1 MRKIQAMVVS
11 VALLAGSTV
20 GATAQSEP
28 SADPTAEPAPGST
41 TPAVESTAMGA
52 PPESDGLQW
61 TDISELLGSE
71 IEATATE
78 RSLGEWGALLDAT
91 GATFEQATQLNAR
104 AVDSE
109 TDETI
114 GIYSAIRIAGAQED
128 QLRDA
133 MLGVL
138 REGPD
143 SEEFLFEEAQIGGK
157 DVTVVI
163 RDTDERAIVYVN
175 GDTAYLLDLP
185 DERLAEVLGR
195 LP

>member
-1 MRKIQAMVVS
+1 MRRIQVMVVS
-11 VALLAGSTV
+11 VALMAGSTV
-20 GATAQSEP
+20 GAAAQSG
-28 SADPTAEPAPGST
+28 SDADPTAEPAPGSA
-41 TPAVESTAMGA
+41 TPAVESTAMA
-52 PPESDGLQW
+52 TPPESEGLQW
-61 TDISELLGSE
+61 TDIAELLGSE

-91 GATFEQATQLNAR
+91 GATFEQTSQLNAR

-109 TDETI
+109 TEETI
-114 GIYSAIRIAGAQED
+114 GMYSAIRIAGAQEV
-128 QLRDA
+128 QLQDA

-138 REGPD
+138 RGGPD

-157 DVTVVI
+157 DVTVVT
-163 RDTDERAIVYVN
+163 RESDERAIVYVN

-185 DERLAEVLGR
+185 DARLAEVLGL